1 MFRKRTL
8 ACVLFL
14 LALFASGT
22 AWGKPRIAILEFED
36 KSGAGAPGEA
46 VADMLTTE
54 LFNTGDFTILER
66 QRIDDI
72 LSEQGL
78 ASDGYVDGAT
88 GAGMGKL
95 LGVDFLIS
103 GAITQFTTETAGG
116 VVPLPLGSFGGVAV
130 GTHTAYVTLD
140 VRAINSTT
148 GEILLAAREQGAA
161 NATVG

>member
-54 LFNTGDFTILER
+54 N
-66 QRIDDI
+66 
-72 LSEQGL
+72 S
-78 ASDGYVDGAT
+78 
-88 GAGMGKL
+88 
-95 LGVDFLIS
+95 LIP
-103 GAITQFTTETAGG
+103 
-116 VVPLPLGSFGGVAV
+116 V
-130 GTHTAYVTLD
+130 
-140 VRAINSTT
+140 
-148 GEILLAAREQGAA
+148 ILLSLNGSVSTISFR
-161 NATVG
+161 NRVLHPMDM